1 MRRPST
7 RRGEEGSTLP
17 LILVFGVVA
26 LILVLVVAAATDLYL
41 ARKRLFTLADGA
53 ALVGAESFRL
63 DEVRAGPAGARPA
76 LTGAEVDRAVGDYLA
91 TEPAD
96 GFDGLRLDRATSA
109 DGRSAVVTLSAR
121 WDPPVPIPFVPGDF
135 RIEATS
141 TARSVFT
148 GPGTPGGR
156 R

>member
-1 MRRPST
+1 M
-7 RRGEEGSTLP
+7 
-17 LILVFGVVA
+17 IA
-26 LILVLVVAAATDLYL
+26 LVLALLVAAATDLYL

-63 DEVRAGPAGARPA
+63 DEVRAGPAGVRPT
-76 LTGAEVDRAVGDYLA
+76 LTGPEVNAAVADYLA

-96 GFDGLRLDRATSA
+96 GFDALRLERASTT

-121 WDPPVPIPFVPGDF
+121 WEPPVPIPFVPNGI
-135 RIEATS
+135 RIDATS

-148 GPGTPGGR
+148 APG
-156 R
+156 

>member
-1 MRRPST
+1 MRRPGA
-7 RRGEEGSTLP
+7 RADDGSTLP
-17 LILVFGVVA
+17 LILVFGMIA
-26 LILVLVVAAATDLYL
+26 LILALLVAAATDLYL

-63 DEVRAGPAGARPA
+63 DEVRAGPAGVRPT
-76 LTGAEVDRAVGDYLA
+76 LTDAEVDGAVADYLA

-96 GFDGLRLDRATSA
+96 GFDGLRLERTSTT

-121 WDPPVPIPFVPGDF
+121 WEPPVPIPFVPNGI

-148 GPGTPGGR
+148 APG
-156 R
+156 